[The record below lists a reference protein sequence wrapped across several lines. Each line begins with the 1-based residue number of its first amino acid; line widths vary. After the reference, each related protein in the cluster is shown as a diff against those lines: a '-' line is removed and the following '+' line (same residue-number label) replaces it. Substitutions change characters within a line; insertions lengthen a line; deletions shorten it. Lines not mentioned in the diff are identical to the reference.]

1 MNDDIRETIIRL
13 MTMIRLGIV
22 KSNMPNYEIIDKYI
36 KFNNLWVNIKYSLFD
51 IVSNKLLKWYEYSG
65 ST

>member
-22 KSNMPNYEIIDKYI
+22 KPSMLNCEIINKYI
-36 KFNNLWVNIKYSLFD
+36 KFNNL
-51 IVSNKLLKWYEYSG
+51 
-65 ST
+65 